1 MSRIPIE
8 IEKIKKTLF
17 CNRMIDGIGTVLEP
31 TSDER
36 TEYIIS
42 IIETGQNWTKTI
54 RCGLKDLTKFRD
66 ELTTIIETSTTAE
79 KLGISSERANIID
92 KHNETDEICSNC
104 RYKLS
109 NYCLTCLFDLQSPL
123 ERKLFLELSKNHVRF
138 ETQYPLN
145 WKGENI
151 SIRGKSFNNPKNNFR
166 DVLTVADFFIEKRGV
181 KLCVYTDGHTYHE
194 RTEEQAQRD
203 KRIDR
208 KLQEL
213 GFQVLRYTGKDVN
226 ENLES
231 IVTEIKQWIEKPAYN
246 NG

>member
-1 MSRIPIE
+1 MARIPIE
-8 IEKIKKTLF
+8 IEKIKKTILGYK
-17 CNRMIDGIGTVLEP
+17 MIDGIGTVLEP
-31 TSDER
+31 SEDER

-42 IIETGQNWTKTI
+42 INEKGHNWTKTI
-54 RCGLKDLTKFRD
+54 RCELKELTKFRD
-66 ELTTIIETSTTAE
+66 ELTAIIETTTTAE
-79 KLGISSERANIID
+79 KLGISNEKANIID

-104 RYKLS
+104 SYKIS
-109 NYCLTCLFDLQSPL
+109 NNCLTCLFDLQSPL
-123 ERKLFLELSKNHVRF
+123 ERKLFLELKKNYVRF

-151 SIRGKSFNNPKNNFR
+151 SIRGKSYNNPKNNFK

-181 KLCVYTDGHTYHE
+181 KLCIYTDGHTYHE

-208 KLQEL
+208 KLQEF

-226 ENLES
+226 ENIEN